1 MTFLIGTPHT
11 RGAGYYNNDDRAS
24 GGKLAEADIR
34 TCPHCQ
40 AIIKMQE
47 WDVLAHRGG
56 WCQRCF
62 APVCAYC
69 GEQMKLFGCTPFM
82 AQLEKQ
88 LESGYRYSQY
98 LKDAGLAPPGPPQQ
112 PIFTG

>member
-1 MTFLIGTPHT
+1 
-11 RGAGYYNNDDRAS
+11 
-24 GGKLAEADIR
+24 
-34 TCPHCQ
+34 
-40 AIIKMQE
+40 
-47 WDVLAHRGG
+47 
-56 WCQRCF
+56 
-62 APVCAYC
+62 
-69 GEQMKLFGCTPFM
+69 M